1 MAKSKRAAG
10 VVSAPSFR
18 KKAEIIARD
27 ERAIQRRID
36 TKEKAAKSQKK
47 KPEAMQAGA
56 RRYPVPRCQAT
67 PRETGPGSRPRPRAD
82 VRRAPLQ
89 GIGKAARTWS
99 P

>member
-1 MAKSKRAAG
+1 MAKSKRASG

-18 KKAEIIARD
+18 KKAGVIARD

-36 TKEKAAKSQKK
+36 TKEKAADSQNK

-56 RRYPVPRCQAT
+56 RRYPVP
-67 PRETGPGSRPRPRAD
+67 PLPGQHLEKPGLEAD
-82 VRRAPLQ
+82 LDLKPMYDAPHY
-89 GIGKAARTWS
+89 KDRKSSRTWS